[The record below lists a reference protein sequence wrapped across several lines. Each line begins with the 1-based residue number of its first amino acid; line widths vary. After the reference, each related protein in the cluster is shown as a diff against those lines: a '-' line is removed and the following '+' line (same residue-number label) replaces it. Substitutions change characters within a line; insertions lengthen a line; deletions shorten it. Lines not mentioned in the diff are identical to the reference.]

1 MNKYWMEFKE
11 NPGPRHV
18 SGRCRI
24 STVPTKSIHGPVFMR
39 LCSSK
44 ALLQCHTVNVSLQ
57 VELNGSFI
65 FTVTFYIFSEDAQE

>member
-1 MNKYWMEFKE
+1 MYQVDVEYL
-11 NPGPRHV
+11 
-18 SGRCRI
+18 
-24 STVPTKSIHGPVFMR
+24 PTKSIHGPVFMR

-65 FTVTFYIFSEDAQE
+65 FTVIFYTFSEDAKEYLTN